1 MGLLDAILDERR
13 RAQILQALGSG
24 LVSGGTANWI
34 DELSG
39 DGAQMRAEQEAAPV
53 SYALGETLGSI
64 GPGAALGAGIARHIA
79 QNAGGARQRFLTAAV
94 AGALH
99 GALAGSGGF
108 RPGEISDDERARD
121 AGIGAGI
128 GGVIGGL
135 GVPAS
140 RAVSDLA
147 DNLPA
152 LLGREALAEG
162 GFAQRALGQG
172 TRRSAPLGVQL
183 SGEGDAQARALGAFQ
198 AALQQDEAAALQ
210 RGGSAQ
216 FGRFANEGRNLRAF
230 GSDDLGPSMAALRS
244 LAAQSPAGQQRL
256 EGMASDLIERGL
268 RGQLQ
273 RMRAPAARAP
283 RGGLLGAATSRRSPL
298 DRRDAADLLATMRSA
313 PHHEAWLGEVGAMT
327 QPQRARLAAMAVRQL
342 RTEARGASGEA
353 AENFSRMLR
362 DPIVRDKLQA
372 LGVRTQA
379 LRGGR
384 KNMSGD
390 AAIDAEVERLRRMA
404 ARPEDATYNFGNFDD
419 RDLAARGRLSD
430 EDALALLDVLSQPQ
444 RAYAVTPSREARILQ
459 GRYEQGARF
468 NPRAWF
474 DGANVD
480 DVMGSV
486 IYAQPLAA
494 GIPSLLMGHS

>member
-24 LVSGGTANWI
+24 LVSGATANWI

-39 DGAQMRAEQEAAPV
+39 DGAQMRSEQDAAPV

-108 RPGEISDDERARD
+108 RPGEISGDERARD

-152 LLGREALAEG
+152 LLGRETLAEG
-162 GFAQRALGQG
+162 GVVQRALGQG
-172 TRRSAPLGVQL
+172 TRRSAPLGVQFA
-183 SGEGDAQARALGAFQ
+183 GEGDAQTRALTAFQ
-198 AALQQDEAAALQ
+198 SALQQDEAAALQ
-210 RGGSAQ
+210 RGGAAQ

-230 GSDDLGPSMAALRS
+230 GSDDLGQSMAALRS

-273 RMRAPAARAP
+273 RMRAPSARAP
-283 RGGLLGAATSRRSPL
+283 RGGLLGAATRRSTL
-298 DRRDAADLLATMRSA
+298 DRKDAADLLATMRSA
-313 PHHEAWLGEVGAMT
+313 PHHEAWLGEVGRMT
-327 QPQRARLAAMAVRQL
+327 QAQRARLAALAVRQL

-353 AENFSRMLR
+353 AENFSRTLR

-379 LRGGR
+379 LRGSR
-384 KNMSGD
+384 NNMSGD
-390 AAIDAEVERLRRMA
+390 SVIDAEVERLRRMA
-404 ARPEDATYNFGNFDD
+404 TRPEDASYNFGNYED

-459 GRYEQGARF
+459 GRYEQGAQF

-494 GIPSLLMGHS
+494 GIPSLFMGHR